1 MPPTSSFAFRVAADA
16 RNHYLLRRERS
27 ASDPHLNALVPQ
39 AMRECSPA
47 RNSDPAAINGYWSR
61 RWTEVS
67 QLGAPRHVG
76 APNRL
81 DVFLGGLRRES
92 LARTGM
98 VPGEPGALL
107 DDPGGP
113 VASLPGAHLGDVCD
127 RSDPPDGGVRSQKCG
142 GTDGSSGGHRKVSA
156 QVRSAFAYPSDNF
169 GYLLVWPED
178 LGSCRHRPPQA
189 AMARST

>member
-1 MPPTSSFAFRVAADA
+1 MPATITSFAETDPRPT
-16 RNHYLLRRERS
+16 
-27 ASDPHLNALVPQ
+27 PHLNALVPQ

-61 RWTEVS
+61 RWIEVS

-98 VPGEPGALL
+98 VPGEL
-107 DDPGGP
+107 GP
-113 VASLPGAHLGDVCD
+113 CWTG
-127 RSDPPDGGVRSQKCG
+127 
-142 GTDGSSGGHRKVSA
+142 
-156 QVRSAFAYPSDNF
+156 
-169 GYLLVWPED
+169 
-178 LGSCRHRPPQA
+178 
-189 AMARST
+189 